1 MDQIGEGAPVAE
13 EPHPLANLMEQQQ
26 PEQTEQEPE
35 AKAEQEGEGD
45 EKKPESKNYS
55 QEEVDRIVRK
65 AKRNAAYL
73 ARKEAEAE
81 LYRQMATKPVQ
92 QDAQPAPKADDAP
105 KRENF
110 ESYEDY
116 IEARAEWRAEQK
128 VQAALEQ
135 QAQRQ
140 QQQTQ
145 QTSQAQQVQRFQAQ
159 LQEVAKTLPDF
170 QSVMEAADEVPLTQ
184 AMRDAILE
192 SEVGALL
199 TYHLAKNPA
208 EASRIAS
215 LSATGQIKALGA
227 IEASLNRKPE
237 PQVSKAPTPI
247 TPISGGSASVRD
259 PSKMSMDEYA
269 AWRKKQGASWA
280 RR

>member
-1 MDQIGEGAPVAE
+1 MDEASAGAPVAD
-13 EPHPLANLMEQQQ
+13 EPHPLAELMQEQQT
-26 PEQTEQEPE
+26 PEQKPQAE
-35 AKAEQEGEGD
+35 AEGEKEEEG
-45 EKKPESKNYS
+45 EKPESKQYS
-55 QEEVDRIVRK
+55 QDEVDRIVRK

-81 LYRQMATKPVQ
+81 LYRRMAEKPVQ
-92 QDAQPAPKADDAP
+92 QQEQAAPQADEAP

-128 VQAALEQ
+128 VQAALAQ

-145 QTSQAQQVQRFQAQ
+145 ANSQAQQVQRFQAQ

-208 EASRIAS
+208 EAQRISS
-215 LSATGQIKALGA
+215 LSATAQIKALGA
-227 IEASLNRKPE
+227 IEASLSRKPE

-247 TPISGGSASVRD
+247 TPISGGKGGVVD
-259 PSKMSMDEYA
+259 PSKMSMDDYA
-269 AWRKKQGASWA
+269 AWRKKQGARWA
-280 RR
+280 R